1 MSSPKTIDRGPDKSF
16 AYFHLFC
23 AITIIAIKR
32 TAIKNRE
39 KVTALGSIWLAILAP
54 ATKDTE
60 TNIEKH
66 NIAI

>member
-1 MSSPKTIDRGPDKSF
+1 
-16 AYFHLFC
+16 FHLFC
-23 AITIIAIKR
+23 AVIIIAIK
-32 TAIKNRE
+32 TIAIKNRE

-66 NIAI
+66 NIAIWPLKIVLEGIHIVFP